1 MEEAMSEKL
10 STDMIVDI
18 IEATVRVLVGLGLS
32 RDEALQ
38 VMLSQ
43 MAAQVSPDVMQIAAK
58 LNAEYHKDFE
68 KANWTSDT
76 SSHDDSVG
84 HPDKVGSAEFAL
96 GPL

>member
-1 MEEAMSEKL
+1 
-10 STDMIVDI
+10 
-18 IEATVRVLVGLGLS
+18 
-32 RDEALQ
+32 
-38 VMLSQ
+38 MLSQ

-76 SSHDDSVG
+76 SSHDDSVD
-84 HPDKVGSAEFAL
+84 HPAKVGSAEFAL

>member
-1 MEEAMSEKL
+1 MSEKL

-58 LNAEYHKDFE
+58 LNAEHHKDFE

-76 SSHDDSVG
+76 SSHDDSVD
-84 HPDKVGSAEFAL
+84 HPAKVGSAEFAL

>member
-1 MEEAMSEKL
+1 MSEKL

-18 IEATVRVLVGLGLS
+18 IEATVRMLVGLGLS

-43 MAAQVSPDVMQIAAK
+43 MATQVDPDVMKIAAK
-58 LNAEYHKDFE
+58 LNADYHKDFE
-68 KANWTSDT
+68 KANWTSGAN
-76 SSHDDSVG
+76 SYDDSADY
-84 HPDKVGSAEFAL
+84 PAKVGSAEYAL

>member
-38 VMLSQ
+38 VILSQ

-76 SSHDDSVG
+76 SSHDDSVD
-84 HPDKVGSAEFAL
+84 HPAKVGSAEFAL